1 MSGRN
6 IWVDSG
12 VNLDRLLQI
21 PCPDCGLGVQVLR
34 GPGPRVSLAPH
45 HAHGR
50 ETTCGA
56 SSAEIL
62 RCIPRLKTWEESRR

>member
-6 IWVDSG
+6 ICADSG

-21 PCPDCGLGVQVLR
+21 ACPGCGLGVQVLR
-34 GPGPRVSLAPH
+34 GPGPRVNLAPH
-45 HAHGR
+45 RARGR

-56 SSAEIL
+56 SSAEF
-62 RCIPRLKTWEESRR
+62 RRRIPRLKTWEESRR